1 MIGYK
6 CTDMN
11 GCCRGFKFEVGKTY
25 TKDTPKEELKCCTD
39 KVFHFCRELFAI
51 EKESKYKLSE
61 SRLFEV
67 IAGDYV
73 REGDKYGTNSL
84 TILREIEGDEKL
96 ELINS
101 GNGNSGNGNSGYRNS
116 GNWNS
121 GDGNSGDRNSG
132 DRNSG
137 YRNSGN
143 WNSGDWNSGDGNSG
157 DRNSGDRNSGDR
169 NSGNWNSGDMNT
181 GNRNSGNGNSGDGN
195 SGDKNSGDKNSGDG
209 NSGDRNSGYGNSGDW
224 NSGNGNSGDW
234 NSGDGNSGDRNSGNW
249 NSGDWNS
256 GYFNSDEPCLRMFN
270 KMTYCKRDDINIP
283 SWCYFDLTVWV
294 SHDTAT
300 EEEKKK
306 YKNEIEICGG
316 FLKTIDYKDA
326 WRLAWNKASIEER
339 KKLFELPNWDNEVFK
354 EITGIDAEKEIL
366 LK

>member
-25 TKDTPKEELKCCTD
+25 TKDTSKEELECCSD

-51 EKESKYKLSE
+51 EKESNYKLIE

-67 IAGDYV
+67 ISGDYV

-84 TILREIEGDEKL
+84 TILREIKGNEKL

-101 GNGNSGNGNSGYRNS
+101 GDRNSGTGNVGNRNSGNGNVGNRNSGNGNSGTGNVGNKNSGDRNSGDGNVGNGNAGNGNVGNRNAGNRNAGNRNS

-121 GDGNSGDRNSG
+121 GDGNSGF
-132 DRNSG
+132 
-137 YRNSGN
+137 
-143 WNSGDWNSGDGNSG
+143 
-157 DRNSGDRNSGDR
+157 
-169 NSGNWNSGDMNT
+169 
-181 GNRNSGNGNSGDGN
+181 
-195 SGDKNSGDKNSGDG
+195 
-209 NSGDRNSGYGNSGDW
+209 
-224 NSGNGNSGDW
+224 
-234 NSGDGNSGDRNSGNW
+234 
-249 NSGDWNS
+249 
-256 GYFNSDEPCLRMFN
+256 FNSDEPCLRMFN
-270 KMTYCKRDDINIP
+270 KMTNYKREDVEIP

-316 FLKTIDYKDA
+316 FLKTLDYKDA
-326 WRLAWNKASIEER
+326 WRLAWNKASVDER
-339 KKLFELPNWDNEVFK
+339 KRLFELPNWDNEVFK
-354 EITGIDAEKEIL
+354 KITGIDAEKEIL
-366 LK
+366 LN